1 MYGLI
6 GYPLGHSFS
15 AQYFTEKFLREGLD
29 ECYKLFPIKDIN
41 SLSEL
46 VDCNKTLNGLNVTI
60 PYKQAVIPFLD
71 NISDDASE
79 IGAVNVIR
87 ISRSESAERE
97 FLSGYNT
104 DWKGFIESLDSML
117 HPDVKKALILGSG
130 GASKAVVYGLKKRGI
145 RSLIVSRTKNNGD
158 ITYDDIDKT
167 IMSEHLLIVNTTPL
181 GMFPKT
187 EACPDIPYH
196 LLTSNHI
203 CYDLIYNPEQTEF
216 MRKSAA
222 MGAEV
227 KNGLEMLHI
236 QAELSWKIWN
246 AHSE

>member
-46 VDCNKTLNGLNVTI
+46 VDGNKTLNGLNVTI

-71 NISDDASE
+71 KISGDASE

-87 ISRSESAERE
+87 ISRSKSAAKTH
-97 FLSGYNT
+97 LSGYNT
-104 DWKGFIESLDSML
+104 DWKGFIESLEPML
-117 HPDVKKALILGSG
+117 HPHVKKALILGSG

-145 RSLIVSRTKNNGD
+145 KPLIVSRSKNSGD
-158 ITYDDIDKT
+158 MTYDDIDKT

-181 GMFPKT
+181 GMFPET
-187 EACPDIPYH
+187 EAYPDIPYNF
-196 LLTSNHI
+196 LTPDHI

-246 AHSE
+246 EHSE

>member
-46 VDCNKTLNGLNVTI
+46 VDGNKTLNGLNVTL

-71 NISDDASE
+71 KISGDASE

-87 ISRSESAERE
+87 ISRCENAAGTH
-97 FLSGYNT
+97 LSGYNT
-104 DWKGFIESLDSML
+104 DWKGFIESLEPML
-117 HPDVKKALILGSG
+117 HPHVKKALILGSG

-145 RSLIVSRTKNNGD
+145 KPLIVSRSKNSGD
-158 ITYDDIDKT
+158 MTYDDIDKT

-181 GMFPKT
+181 GMFPET
-187 EACPDIPYH
+187 EAYPDIPYNF
-196 LLTSNHI
+196 LRPDHI

-246 AHSE
+246 EHSE

>member
-46 VDCNKTLNGLNVTI
+46 VDGNKTLNGLNVTI

-71 NISDDASE
+71 KISGDASE

-87 ISRSESAERE
+87 ISRSGSAAGTH
-97 FLSGYNT
+97 LSGYNT
-104 DWKGFIESLDSML
+104 DWKGFIESLEPML
-117 HPDVKKALILGSG
+117 HQHVKKALILGSG

-145 RSLIVSRTKNNGD
+145 MPLVVSRSKNNGD

-181 GMFPKT
+181 GMFPET
-187 EACPDIPYH
+187 ETYPDIPYH
-196 LLTSNHI
+196 LLTSDHI

-216 MRKSAA
+216 MRKSAV

-246 AHSE
+246 EHSE